1 MQEAVLNL
9 TRVKYTGALATGEA
23 LERSGNRSTT
33 GGWSDLVRCA
43 GAGRNDYVYMT
54 IPSNNP
60 EMFVAVTEAIGRP
73 ELQTDERFATTA
85 ARARNQAA
93 LTEII
98 ESWTRGRDKHA
109 VMQAFAGRGIP
120 CGKVL
125 DTTEVLADPHLR
137 ERGTIFDLDHPTRG
151 RFSMIGSPLRLSDSP
166 FAPTRAPL
174 KGEHTNDVLR
184 NLAGYSEEEI
194 RKLREKHVI

>member
-9 TRVKYTGALATGEA
+9 TRVKYTGALATGA
-23 LERSGNRSTT
+23 PLDRSGNRSTT

-43 GAGRNDYVYMT
+43 GSGRNDYVYMT

-85 ARARNQAA
+85 ARAENQAA

-98 ESWTRGRDKHA
+98 ESWTKGRDKHA
-109 VMQAFAGRGIP
+109 VMQAFASRGIP

-137 ERGTIFDLDHPTRG
+137 ERGTVFDLDHPTRG
-151 RFSMIGSPLRLSDSP
+151 RFSMIGSPLRLSGSP
-166 FAPTRAPL
+166 FAPRRAPL
-174 KGEHTNDVLR
+174 KGEHTEEVLQA
-184 NLAGYSEEEI
+184 LAGYSADEI
-194 RKLREKHVI
+194 AALRAKRVI